1 MPTTKLSDM
10 DMSKVTLENLGA
22 QFCSDWLKD
31 QIREMLTELIASRAK
46 LARVDGLVKA
56 LTNIAGYAGQTNF
69 AECCVNKSCTP
80 LYIHDEMMAHCT
92 FQGGVNRGFDTCA
105 EIATKA
111 LKDFGAGQ

>member
-31 QIREMLTELIASRAK
+31 QIREMLTEIAESRAK

-56 LTNIAGYAGQTNF
+56 LEFYGGMWSENPETSELPQYA
-69 AECCVNKSCTP
+69 
-80 LYIHDEMMAHCT
+80 LMID
-92 FQGGVNRGFDTCA
+92 QGRLARQV
-105 EIATKA
+105 